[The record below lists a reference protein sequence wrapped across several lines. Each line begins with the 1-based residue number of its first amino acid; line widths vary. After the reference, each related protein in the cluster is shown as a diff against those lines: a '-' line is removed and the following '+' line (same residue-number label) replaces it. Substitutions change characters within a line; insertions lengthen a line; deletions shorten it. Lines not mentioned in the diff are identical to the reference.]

1 MSMDTLAGIEPL
13 REPVAERREAIRNWL
28 AGGSERHQADVAA
41 WEAKLDPF
49 SEAEVK
55 PHDAAF
61 DDAAWS
67 KVELPQPFE
76 KHVAPDFNGV
86 VWYRLRVTLSA
97 AQAGGAAVF
106 KLDRSTSRTRPT
118 STASRSGA
126 CPCTAPRAA
135 TRFLPGS

>member
-1 MSMDTLAGIEPL
+1 M
-13 REPVAERREAIRNWL
+13 
-28 AGGSERHQADVAA
+28 AA

-76 KHVAPDFNGV
+76 KHIAPDFNGV

-97 AQAGGAAVF
+97 AQAEQARRIAVANGQIAIIQPAVDDGYA
-106 KLDRSTSRTRPT
+106 KPGHAQLLVDWQRYRYEL
-118 STASRSGA
+118 TAVPELAGW
-126 CPCTAPRAA
+126 PVEPQW
-135 TRFLPGS
+135 PVEPDKVI